1 MCALSTEDRAKPLVS
16 VVIPTCNRAGLLKR
30 AVNSV
35 VGQTYARLEIIVVD
49 DASTDNTREIVRGF
63 KDDRIRYLRHD
74 ENRGGSAARNTGVD
88 AATGQYIAFL
98 DDDDE
103 WVPQM
108 MQKQLDALQGFD
120 AVLCTCIVNGRSMAK
135 QQPKSVV
142 ALEDLK
148 RNPYAVGGT
157 GVLMANA
164 PIIKELR
171 FDEQLP
177 IHQDWDLFIRLAQ
190 RCDIAYLNEPLLI
203 YNEGLHD
210 RITNKRAN
218 LTLEQ
223 LEPYMRMLEK
233 HKSFF
238 GRSWYNRHIAS
249 ILLYG
254 FFKHRPEKAK
264 HLLYTVRRCGVLAV
278 ARVLVRRAYQVAAN
292 YA

>member
-1 MCALSTEDRAKPLVS
+1 MYALNTEGRAKPLVS
-16 VVIPTCNRAGLLKR
+16 VVIPTHNRADLLSR

-35 VGQTYARLEIIVVD
+35 LGQTYERLEIIIVD
-49 DASTDNTREIVRGF
+49 DASTDNTREIVHGF
-63 KDDRIRYLRHD
+63 KGDRIRYLRHD
-74 ENRGGSAARNTGVD
+74 NNRGGSATRNTGID

-108 MQKQLDALQGFD
+108 IQKQLDSLQGFD
-120 AVLCTCIVNGRSMAK
+120 AVLCTCFVNGKSMAK
-135 QQPKSVV
+135 RQPKSVV

-157 GVLMANA
+157 GVLMVNA

-177 IHQDWDLFIRLAQ
+177 IQQDWDLFIRIAQ

-203 YNEGLHD
+203 YNQGQHD
-210 RITNKRAN
+210 RITNRRAN

-223 LEPYMRMLEK
+223 LEPYLRMLEK
-233 HKSFF
+233 HRSFF
-238 GRSWYNRHIAS
+238 GPSLYNRHIAGM
-249 ILLYG
+249 LLYG
-254 FFKHRPEKAK
+254 FFRHRSEKAK
-264 HLLYTVRRCGVLAV
+264 HLLYTVRRCGIIAV
-278 ARVLVRRAYQVAAN
+278 ARVLVRRAYKVATS
-292 YA
+292 YV

>member
-1 MCALSTEDRAKPLVS
+1 MWALSTEDRAKPLVS